1 MKQRT
6 LSLAVV
12 ALLLMTLL
20 AACGGSTATT
30 PTASDATAAPAAP
43 ATAAPAA
50 AEPTAAA
57 PAAATAEPAAATA
70 APAAT
75 AGSATAPTA
84 AAAAAPTAAPLPALP
99 IADKP
104 SAPASKSGFKGTL
117 QYWVLGYQP
126 NGGNRT
132 GQLMDAAVASFVK
145 NNPDIKVEITG
156 YTGDQA
162 GFTKLTQAVQGG
174 QAVDLFRLPSDI
186 LPLLVQD
193 GLVAPIDEF
202 LTDADKAD
210 IYPNLLQSV
219 SVDGKAYAWPL
230 WVPPVGMYLNLDIF
244 KEKGVEL
251 PPKDWTYDQFV
262 EIAKKLTFKRDNGD
276 QVYGYTALIDPGVV
290 NSWSFILGEGALPL
304 SQDNKKY
311 TFDTPEA
318 AKGLQKLADLAL
330 VDKVTPP
337 DFGSQTGADIASGF
351 KDKKVY
357 AMYSEPSGASSGY
370 KAAGMNFDVW
380 PMPIMDSGKPVT
392 AGGIGLISVAASDD
406 QAKLQAAM
414 DLGRYLTSAEVGTD
428 VQGYYLAP
436 GARKSVKVS
445 DPISKFEPFV
455 ANCYITPIIAQ
466 WPQIRTIIHPQIQNA
481 IFGKIKADEALK
493 QPADEVNQIL
503 ASGQ

>member
-1 MKQRT
+1 MKRCS
-6 LSLAVV
+6 LSLIVIG
-12 ALLLMTLL
+12 LLLASILS
-20 AACGGSTATT
+20 ACGGGTPAT
-30 PTASDATAAPAAP
+30 SGATAAPAAQ
-43 ATAAPAA
+43 ATAAPVAAQPTTA
-50 AEPTAAA
+50 AEAQ
-57 PAAATAEPAAATA
+57 
-70 APAAT
+70 
-75 AGSATAPTA
+75 PTA
-84 AAAAAPTAAPLPALP
+84 AAATSEPTAATQPTAASAAQPTAAGAQPTAAPLPT
-99 IADKP
+99 IAIPEKP
-104 SAPASKSGFKGTL
+104 SAPVSKSGFKGTL

-132 GQLMDAAVASFVK
+132 GQLMDAAVAAFTK

-174 QAVDLFRLPSDI
+174 QSVDVFRLPSDV
-186 LPLLVQD
+186 LPLLVKD
-193 GLVAPIDEF
+193 GLVAPIDDF
-202 LTDADKAD
+202 LTPEDKAD
-210 IYPNLLQSV
+210 IYPNLLQAV
-219 SVDGKAYAWPL
+219 TVDGKAYAWPL

-244 KEKGVEL
+244 KERNVDL

-262 EIAKKLTFKRDNGD
+262 EIAKKLTFKRDNGE

-290 NSWSFILGEGALPL
+290 NAWSFILGEGALPL

-311 TFDTPEA
+311 TFDSPEA
-318 AKGLQKLADLAL
+318 SKGLQKLVDLAL
-330 VDKVTPP
+330 VHKVTPP
-337 DFGSQTGADIASGF
+337 DFGSQTGADITAGF

-392 AGGIGLISVAASDD
+392 AGGIGLISVATSDD
-406 QAKLQAAM
+406 KAKLQAAM
-414 DLGRYLTSAEVGTD
+414 DLGRYLTSAEVGND
-428 VQGYYLAP
+428 VQGFYLAP
-436 GARKSVKVS
+436 GARKSVKVI

-455 ANCYITPIIAQ
+455 QSCYITPIIVE

-481 IFGKIKADEALK
+481 IFGKIKPDEALK
-493 QPADEVNQIL
+493 QPADEINQIL

>member
-1 MKQRT
+1 MKRRS
-6 LSLAVV
+6 LSLTTIG
-12 ALLLMTLL
+12 LLLATLL
-20 AACGGSTATT
+20 SACGGGTTAPTT
-30 PTASDATAAPAAP
+30 SEPTAAPAAQVTQAP
-43 ATAAPAA
+43 AATQPTAAPA
-50 AEPTAAA
+50 P
-57 PAAATAEPAAATA
+57 AATAEPAAATA

-75 AGSATAPTA
+75 AAAQPTA
-84 AAAAAPTAAPLPALP
+84 AAGAAPTAAPLPTLAIP
-99 IADKP
+99 DKP
-104 SAPASKSGFKGTL
+104 SAPVSKSEFQGTL

-132 GQLMDAAVASFVK
+132 GQLMDAAVAAFTK

-186 LPLLVQD
+186 LPLLVKD

-202 LTDADKAD
+202 LTDQDKAD
-210 IYPNLLQSV
+210 IYPSLLQSV
-219 SVDGKAYAWPL
+219 SIDGKAYAWPL

-244 KEKGVEL
+244 KERGVDL

-262 EIAKKLTFKRDNGD
+262 EIAKKLTFKRDNGE

-290 NSWSFILGEGALPL
+290 NAWSFILGEGALPL

-330 VDKVTPP
+330 VHKVTPP

-380 PMPIMDSGKPVT
+380 PMPIMGGGKPVT

-406 QAKLQAAM
+406 QAKLRAAM
-414 DLGRYLTSAEVGTD
+414 DLARYLTSAEVGND

-455 ANCYITPIIAQ
+455 QYCYITPIIAE

-481 IFGKIKADEALK
+481 IFGKIKPDEALK